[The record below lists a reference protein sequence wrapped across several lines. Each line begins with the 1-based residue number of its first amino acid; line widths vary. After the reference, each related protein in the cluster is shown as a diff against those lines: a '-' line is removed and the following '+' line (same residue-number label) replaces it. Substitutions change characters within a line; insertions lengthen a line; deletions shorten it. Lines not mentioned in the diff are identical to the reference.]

1 MGGQRRW
8 SSIPPHR
15 TRHMDQRPACLLS
28 CRSATPRTSSAQ
40 SNTIMSRNVH
50 TPYQRPQALDRP
62 CLGPIGVPKR
72 SGRPNDVYER
82 WQRPR
87 RGTLPRPP
95 PRTSVC
101 TNTSGREERRLAPLI
116 AGFSINLRRTHEG
129 RGWAGRDQRWW
140 TSIPPTRPK
149 MLREDPR
156 LTCFAETRC
165 VIPPSD
171 QKQEAP
177 CQHLTCPH
185 HPPDHHPSIVRD
197 EEERLGAGCAAGVLH
212 LDEEERGARHRR
224 AGFNADDVLETC
236 CDATARASP
245 LASARLPS
253 LRFAPPFSSISTR
266 RSAGRVN
273 VVQVSQPTTCSR
285 RVAMRQLERP
295 R

>member
-1 MGGQRRW
+1 
-8 SSIPPHR
+8 
-15 TRHMDQRPACLLS
+15 
-28 CRSATPRTSSAQ
+28 
-40 SNTIMSRNVH
+40 
-50 TPYQRPQALDRP
+50 
-62 CLGPIGVPKR
+62 
-72 SGRPNDVYER
+72 
-82 WQRPR
+82 
-87 RGTLPRPP
+87 
-95 PRTSVC
+95 
-101 TNTSGREERRLAPLI
+101 
-116 AGFSINLRRTHEG
+116 
-129 RGWAGRDQRWW
+129 
-140 TSIPPTRPK
+140 

-245 LASARLPS
+245 LASALLPS
-253 LRFAPPFSSISTR
+253 PRIAPPSSSISTR
-266 RSAGRVN
+266 RSAGRVI
-273 VVQVSQPTTCSR
+273 VVRASPFAAGSSELVSDDNIGVFCHIQHIHRFRSCKAVCCSE
-285 RVAMRQLERP
+285 ACAYSCLFGDER
-295 R
+295 